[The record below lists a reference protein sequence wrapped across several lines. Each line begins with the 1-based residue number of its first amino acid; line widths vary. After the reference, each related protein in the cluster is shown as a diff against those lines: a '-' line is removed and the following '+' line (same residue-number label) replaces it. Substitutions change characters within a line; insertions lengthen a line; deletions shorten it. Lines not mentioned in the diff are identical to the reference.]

1 MITIGRLAKRFGLSR
16 STLLY
21 YDSIGLLQPSGR
33 SAKGYRLYSPDDAA
47 RLEQICLYRQT
58 GLSLTEVARV
68 LPAAGDDTL
77 REALHRRLES
87 LNDEI
92 RLLRRQQK
100 LILDLLQRPLGGR
113 GGDQSDLDSPA
124 HRFLDKAGWVAI
136 LRAAG
141 LSDDEMERWHVE
153 FERLSPEAH
162 QDFLESL
169 GIADDEIER
178 IRRWSQEEAG

>member
-1 MITIGRLAKRFGLSR
+1 MITVGRLARRFGLSR

-21 YDSIGLLQPSGR
+21 YDSIGLLRPTGR
-33 SAKGYRLYSPDDAA
+33 SAKGYRLYSEDDAA

-58 GLSLTEVARV
+58 GLSLDEVARV
-68 LPAAGDDTL
+68 LSAAGGSL
-77 REALHRRLES
+77 RRVLHRRLES
-87 LNDEI
+87 LNHEI
-92 RLLRRQQK
+92 RQLRRQQK
-100 LILDLLQRPLGGR
+100 LILDLLR
-113 GGDQSDLDSPA
+113 SDLGAPA

-141 LSDDEMERWHVE
+141 LSDDEMQRWHVE

-169 GIADDEIER
+169 GIADDEIDR
-178 IRRWSQEEAG
+178 IRRWSQEEAEGVRP